1 MKLHPLSLNDA
12 DNKLIVLSSEALFF
26 TRPVSSNQIEDETLS
41 LLNSSYS
48 RGIHIRRWYCTGIN
62 ATRFS
67 IIIPLTLPY
76 ARPNPLANIAFA
88 LFEFLVPPP
97 ALGSTLA

>member
-26 TRPVSSNQIEDETLS
+26 TRPVSSSNQIEDETLS

-48 RGIHIRRWYCTGIN
+48 RGIHIRRWYFSGIN
-62 ATRFS
+62 AT
-67 IIIPLTLPY
+67 LTRIDYKLLYP
-76 ARPNPLANIAFA
+76 
-88 LFEFLVPPP
+88 
-97 ALGSTLA
+97 